1 LKHWFKLW
9 RIKINENKS
18 HNITFTLCS
27 NNSPPVFLNEKIIPK
42 VNSVKYL
49 NVHLD
54 KRLIWVR
61 HIKIKRKSLNIKL
74 HKLRPLLS
82 SNILLSNKLL
92 IYKQIIHPDMTYD
105 IQLWGSAKKSNV
117 NIFQA
122 FQSINLRLITK
133 APWYVSKFSLHR
145 DLKICT
151 IPTLA
156 RIYYSSFHAHTHN
169 HPNPLISNISSAPF
183 PTILLDALN
192 VTGRVIYFYNQYK
205 KKKNLNK

>member
-1 LKHWFKLW
+1 MQHWFKLW

-18 HNITFTLCS
+18 NNITFTLRP
-27 NNSPPVFLNEKIIPK
+27 NDSPPIFLNEKIIPK
-42 VNSVKYL
+42 VNSIKYL
-49 NVHLD
+49 GVHLD
-54 KRLIWVR
+54 KRLTWAT

-74 HKLRPLLS
+74 HKLRLLLS
-82 SNILLSNKLL
+82 SNISLSNKLL
-92 IYKQIIHPDMTYD
+92 IYKQIIRPAMTYG

-133 APWYVSKFSLHR
+133 APWYVSNLSLHN

-156 RIYYSSFHAHTHN
+156 RIYYSNFHAHTHN
-169 HPNPLISNISSAPF
+169 HPNPLISNLSSA
-183 PTILLDALN
+183 TIPNNPPRRLNRNWSRDLLL
-192 VTGRVIYFYNQYK
+192 
-205 KKKNLNK
+205 